1 MPRVARLAVT
11 IAVLTVGLMGLG
23 GAVHATGSSLACPDW
38 PLCHGQLMPA
48 MVGGVAL
55 EHSHRLLASLVAV
68 LTIWLVFIT
77 HRRRFEAPRVAQ
89 LAWVALGLVAVQAV
103 LGGVTVLLELST
115 AASTLHLAVSM
126 LFLTT
131 LVLLASM
138 AARAI
143 PERGGGGL
151 SVPRTLRSLVAIAW
165 VALFVQIVLGG
176 LVRHTGAAMACGRD
190 PWLCL
195 GDPWPAFPLA
205 RLQMI
210 HRFGALVTAG
220 VVLWVGRGVFR
231 ATRHRAVRR
240 LAALGVGLVL
250 AQIGLGVWSVSGA
263 LPVSAVTSHLVVA
276 ALLLVVLTHLAI
288 RLGAVR
294 ATIAMTGDDPR
305 RACAV
310 PALDRP

>member
-1 MPRVARLAVT
+1 MRQVPHLAAT
-11 IAVLTVGLMGLG
+11 IAVLTLGLMALG

-38 PLCHGQLMPA
+38 PLCYGQLMPA
-48 MVGGVAL
+48 MVGGVAI

-68 LTIWLVFIT
+68 LTTWLVFIA
-77 HRRRFEAPRVAQ
+77 HRRRLEARTVAR
-89 LAWVALGLVAVQAV
+89 LAYVALGLVAVQAV

-131 LVLLASM
+131 LVLLVSTATG
-138 AARAI
+138 APAGRTDGAVC
-143 PERGGGGL
+143 
-151 SVPRTLRSLVAIAW
+151 VPHGLRSLVAITW
-165 VALFVQIVLGG
+165 VVLFVQVVLGG

-195 GDPWPAFPLA
+195 GDPWPVFPLA

-210 HRFGALVTAG
+210 HRLGALATAG
-220 VVLWVGRGVFR
+220 LVLWVGWGTLR

-240 LAALGVGLVL
+240 LAALAVGLVL
-250 AQIGLGVWSVSGA
+250 AQIALGVWSVAGA
-263 LPVSAVTSHLVVA
+263 LPVAAVTLHLFVA
-276 ALLLVVLTHLAI
+276 ALLLVILTRLAV

-294 ATIAMTGDDPR
+294 ATVALAGDHPR
-305 RACAV
+305 RPCAG